1 MGRRRGEFDRLAA
14 FLKSGIQ
21 AVRDTQPKTT
31 PVMLHL
37 ADGGDTGAF
46 TWWFDEITS
55 RGVSFDL
62 IGVSYYPY
70 WHGSMNELQT
80 NMNAISQR
88 YGKEVIVVET
98 AYGHTTAN
106 ADTMPNAFG
115 EAEAAAGDMNQ
126 HRQDKQ
132 SICWILPIGF
142 RQYRIIAGRAS
153 SIGNLFGT
161 TEM

>member
-1 MGRRRGEFDRLAA
+1 
-14 FLKSGIQ
+14 
-21 AVRDTQPKTT
+21 

-115 EAEAAAGDMNQ
+115 EA
-126 HRQDKQ
+126 
-132 SICWILPIGF
+132 
-142 RQYRIIAGRAS
+142 
-153 SIGNLFGT
+153 
-161 TEM
+161 

>member
-1 MGRRRGEFDRLAA
+1 MAA

-106 ADTMPNAFG
+106 ADTMPNALVKP
-115 EAEAAAGDMNQ
+115 
-126 HRQDKQ
+126 KQ
-132 SICWILPIGF
+132 LRGI
-142 RQYRIIAGRAS
+142 
-153 SIGNLFGT
+153 
-161 TEM
+161 